1 MTRTPSIG
9 RVRQALRDA
18 TMANHHR
25 VDALFSHFSFD
36 SASGYGAFLQAHA
49 RALAPLE
56 AVARPESRR
65 LPQLAEDLAA
75 LGLPLPEPLALDEQ
89 GGEAFRWGALYA
101 LEGSRLG
108 GAMLER
114 RVPAGLPR
122 AYLSSVHE
130 RGGWI
135 AFQQAL
141 DVAAEEGAAEEGGDA
156 WVDDAI
162 RGAEAAFALF
172 AAAATGDQ
180 VSGHG

>member
-25 VDALFSHFSFD
+25 VDALFSGFSLD
-36 SASGYGAFLQAHA
+36 SAAGYGAFLQAHA
-49 RALAPLE
+49 RAVAPLE
-56 AVARPESRR
+56 AVARPESPR
-65 LPQLAEDLAA
+65 LPQLTEDLAA
-75 LGLPLPEPLALDEQ
+75 LGLPLPEPLALDTP

-114 RVPAGLPR
+114 RVPPGLPR
-122 AYLSSVHE
+122 AYLSSVHG

-141 DVAAEEGAAEEGGDA
+141 DAAAEEGGEQ

-172 AAAATGDQ
+172 AAAANGEQ
-180 VSGHG
+180 VAGHG